1 MKHLIIGGVAGGA
14 TAAARIR
21 RADETAEIIMLEK
34 GKYISYANCGL
45 PYYIGGTISD
55 REKLFVQTPEAFGR
69 RFMVDVRTENEAI
82 AINTEQKVVT
92 VKKADGTT
100 YEEHY
105 DRLLL
110 SPGSSP
116 VRPPLPGIDLEGIF
130 TLRNVDDTDR
140 IKTYITQRQIKNAVV
155 VGGGFIGLEM
165 AENLY
170 EAGANVSIIEMAEQV
185 MAPVDF
191 SIASHVHR
199 HFMDKGVGLLLG
211 RGVKGF
217 EQVDGRLRV
226 YYSGTQDNAETEHI
240 DADIVL
246 LSIGVRAETTLA
258 KQAGIELGERGIKV
272 NEYLE
277 TSAKDVYAV
286 GDAIEFPHPETGLP
300 WTNFLANPANRQ
312 GRIVADNMVF
322 GNKTAYEGAIGTSIA
337 KVFDLTVGST
347 GLPGKRL
354 KQLGMPYQSVWTIS
368 GAHAGY
374 YPKAFQLTTKLT
386 FDPKDGRIYGAQ
398 CVGAD
403 GVDKRIDQISLIIK
417 NRGTIY
423 DLTKLEHAYAPPY
436 SSAKD
441 PIAIAGYAAANI
453 INGSMPAMTWRQ
465 LAGTD
470 RKGMFLL
477 DVRTKE
483 EFALGTIEGA
493 VNIPLDDLREHLH
506 EIPTD
511 KPVII
516 FCAVGLRGY
525 LATRILLGRG
535 FNNVRNLL
543 GGYRIYQLA
552 TQKIVNTPPA
562 ERDTKHDTDP
572 HRGVCCAENSKT
584 LMVDACGLQCPGPII
599 QLKKAVDNACDGD
612 RIEVKATDAGFPRDA
627 RSWCTSTGNKF
638 VSHISESGIHT
649 VVIEKQPQRLQEAA
663 ASNSGNKT
671 LIMFSDNLDR
681 AIATFVLANG
691 AAATGKKVSIFFTFW
706 GLNVL
711 KKEHKPAVQKDLW
724 GRMFSW
730 MLPSSS
736 RKLKLSKMSMM
747 GIGDRMMRHIMNEK
761 HINSLE
767 ELRTQAQEAGVE
779 FIACQMTMDMMGISK
794 DELIDGVSIGGVAT
808 YMERAEQAN
817 VNLFI

>member
-1 MKHLIIGGVAGGA
+1 
-14 TAAARIR
+14 
-21 RADETAEIIMLEK
+21 
-34 GKYISYANCGL
+34 
-45 PYYIGGTISD
+45 
-55 REKLFVQTPEAFGR
+55 
-69 RFMVDVRTENEAI
+69 
-82 AINTEQKVVT
+82 
-92 VKKADGTT
+92 
-100 YEEHY
+100 
-105 DRLLL
+105 
-110 SPGSSP
+110 
-116 VRPPLPGIDLEGIF
+116 
-130 TLRNVDDTDR
+130 
-140 IKTYITQRQIKNAVV
+140 
-155 VGGGFIGLEM
+155 
-165 AENLY
+165 
-170 EAGANVSIIEMAEQV
+170 
-185 MAPVDF
+185 
-191 SIASHVHR
+191 
-199 HFMDKGVGLLLG
+199 
-211 RGVKGF
+211 
-217 EQVDGRLRV
+217 
-226 YYSGTQDNAETEHI
+226 
-240 DADIVL
+240 
-246 LSIGVRAETTLA
+246 
-258 KQAGIELGERGIKV
+258 
-272 NEYLE
+272 
-277 TSAKDVYAV
+277 
-286 GDAIEFPHPETGLP
+286 
-300 WTNFLANPANRQ
+300 
-312 GRIVADNMVF
+312 MVF
-322 GNKTAYEGAIGTSIA
+322 GNKAAYEGAIGTSIA

-562 ERDTKHDTDP
+562 ERHTKHGTDP

-584 LMVDACGLQCPGPII
+584 LMVDACGLQCPGPIM

-627 RSWCTSTGNKF
+627 RSLCESTGNKC

-649 VVIEKQPQRLQEAA
+649 VVI
-663 ASNSGNKT
+663 
-671 LIMFSDNLDR
+671 
-681 AIATFVLANG
+681 
-691 AAATGKKVSIFFTFW
+691 
-706 GLNVL
+706 
-711 KKEHKPAVQKDLW
+711 
-724 GRMFSW
+724 
-730 MLPSSS
+730 
-736 RKLKLSKMSMM
+736 
-747 GIGDRMMRHIMNEK
+747 
-761 HINSLE
+761 
-767 ELRTQAQEAGVE
+767 
-779 FIACQMTMDMMGISK
+779 
-794 DELIDGVSIGGVAT
+794 
-808 YMERAEQAN
+808 
-817 VNLFI
+817 